1 MLSCH
6 QHKQLY
12 LYLHIYLYLYNLGN
26 HFTALFSPITEYD
39 DDKLVGKILKFY
51 IPLTL
56 FKITSRCFSF
66 VFCSNNSA
74 NSAGTSSDELSL
86 LFPSWSCLISCASN
100 FISVSC
106 NHTQINVFKKKME
119 LNNRTLMYR
128 HIGIMDVLTYFNSV
142 KEFQKRVKQTTVHVQ
157 HPNL

>member
-6 QHKQLY
+6 PHEQLY
-12 LYLHIYLYLYNLGN
+12 LYLHIYLFRYNLDS
-26 HFTALFSPITEYD
+26 HSTPILSPITDYD
-39 DDKLVGKILKFY
+39 DDSLAEKILKLY

-56 FKITSRCFSF
+56 FKTVSRCFSF
-66 VFCSNNSA
+66 VFCNNNSA

-86 LFPSWSCLISCASN
+86 LFPSRSCLISCASN

-106 NHTQINVFKKKME
+106 NHTQINIFKKKMK
-119 LNNRTLMYR
+119 LNNRKLMYR
-128 HIGIMDVLTYFNSV
+128 DTRIMDILTYFNPV

-157 HPNL
+157 YPNL

>member
-6 QHKQLY
+6 QQEQLY
-12 LYLHIYLYLYNLGN
+12 LYLHIYLYLYNLDS
-26 HFTALFSPITEYD
+26 HITSVLSPITD
-39 DDKLVGKILKFY
+39 HHDDKLVGKILKFY

-56 FKITSRCFSF
+56 FKIASRCFSF
-66 VFCSNNSA
+66 VCCNNNSA

-86 LFPSWSCLISCASN
+86 LFPSRSCLISCASN

-106 NHTQINVFKKKME
+106 NHTPINVFKQKME

-128 HIGIMDVLTYFNSV
+128 HIGIMDFVTSLNPV
-142 KEFQKRVKQTTVHVQ
+142 KSFRRGKCKLLSMCNIQT
-157 HPNL
+157 